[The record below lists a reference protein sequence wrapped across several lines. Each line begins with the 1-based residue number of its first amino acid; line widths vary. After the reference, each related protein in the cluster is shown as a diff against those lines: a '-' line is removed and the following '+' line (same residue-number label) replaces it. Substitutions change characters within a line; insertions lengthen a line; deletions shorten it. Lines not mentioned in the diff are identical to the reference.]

1 MYFRCF
7 LRMGEPVWVTLL
19 IFSATIDYFHGRI
32 CERYA
37 GRWQAKAALVSSLV
51 VNLGLL
57 GVFKY
62 SGMLVESVNSLTGLS
77 LPVPAFSLPIGISFY
92 TFQTISY
99 VIDVYRGQ
107 AKGTAIPT
115 GAFYVCFHVSA
126 AGGRAIVRY
135 TEVAYQI
142 QERQTSRADFIGGI
156 SVFAPVWA
164 RKCSLQTWQGT
175 LPLSIWMET
184 WRR

>member
-1 MYFRCF
+1 MGPYIKTAVNCF
-7 LRMGEPVWVTLL
+7 ACLLYTSRNGVLIVFSLFFYAWGEPVWVTLL

-37 GRWQAKAALVSSLV
+37 GHWQAKAALVSSLV
-51 VNLGLL
+51 LNLGLL

-107 AKGTAIPT
+107 ARAQRSYWRFFMYEMCIRDRP
-115 GAFYVCFHVSA
+115 SA
-126 AGGRAIVRY
+126 DLLNRSRFRHSGCSR
-135 TEVAYQI
+135 QI
-142 QERQTSRADFIGGI
+142 LSFGNRRQ
-156 SVFAPVWA
+156 
-164 RKCSLQTWQGT
+164 
-175 LPLSIWMET
+175 
-184 WRR
+184 